1 MKGGK
6 FMIINIETN
15 EQFNELKKKGVVL
28 IDFWAPWCGPCRM
41 VGSVIEDTINEIED
55 VKFCK
60 VNIDENS
67 TYASKYSVRSIP
79 TLLLFKDG
87 QFVAQHVGA
96 LNKEQLIKFINQ

>member
-1 MKGGK
+1 MSST
-6 FMIINIETN
+6 IIETN
-15 EQFNELKKKGVVL
+15 DSNFQELVLESTGTVVV
-28 IDFWAPWCGPCRM
+28 DFWAPWCGPCRM
-41 VGSVIEDTINEIED
+41 VGSVIEDTINEIEN